1 MVDPILKRISVLS
14 GDTWEHGSPLG
25 LGQPPTDLDPQP
37 WLEDMVVLR
46 QRGRDG
52 AASQLGKGERQN
64 VPGL

>member
-1 MVDPILKRISVLS
+1 MDPILKRISVLS